1 MSHVSC
7 ESCDMTRRVTYDWGV
22 WMRHT
27 EAYDCDT
34 HWVVWM
40 SHTFTI
46 FVRMWHTEAYECDTH
61 SRLSRM
67 NVTYWGVWLWPT
79 LSRINVT
86 HIHDWGVWMWHTEAY
101 DCDPLRRMHVTH
113 IHNWVV
119 WIWHTQSSHHTYE
132 WDVPH
137 MWLGR
142 ATDMHQSPSHM
153 WSRVV
158 PHTYAPVRATDMH
171 QSPVCGTMRLGRAT
185 DMHQSRVVPHTYAPV
200 DMCSTHL
207 GMGWLQLVGS
217 LKLYVSFAKEHYK
230 RDDILQKRP
239 ITLRSL
245 LHLAI
250 P

>member
-1 MSHVSC
+1 
-7 ESCDMTRRVTYDWGV
+7 
-22 WMRHT
+22 
-27 EAYDCDT
+27 
-34 HWVVWM
+34 
-40 SHTFTI
+40 
-46 FVRMWHTEAYECDTH
+46 
-61 SRLSRM
+61 
-67 NVTYWGVWLWPT
+67 
-79 LSRINVT
+79 
-86 HIHDWGVWMWHTEAY
+86 
-101 DCDPLRRMHVTH
+101 
-113 IHNWVV
+113 
-119 WIWHTQSSHHTYE
+119 
-132 WDVPH
+132 